1 MKKLWSASKKQ
12 ILNSN
17 LYKYER
23 FLNLKYKIKFGLN
36 YNRILNWSIKNP
48 GNFWDSIWDF
58 CKVKGNKGNIKII
71 DMSREESIDI
81 DDKFDFNLAK
91 FIIKTR

>member
-36 YNRILNWSIKNP
+36 YNKILNWSIKNP
-48 GNFWDSIWDF
+48 GNFWGISEILIFETMTSILF
-58 CKVKGNKGNIKII
+58 YTLFLKLLV
-71 DMSREESIDI
+71 
-81 DDKFDFNLAK
+81 
-91 FIIKTR
+91 

>member
-36 YNRILNWSIKNP
+36 YNKILNWSIKNP

-58 CKVKGNKGNIKII
+58 CKVKGTKSNILVAKSKTFSKIGVETI
-71 DMSREESIDI
+71 RSCCPS
-81 DDKFDFNLAK
+81 
-91 FIIKTR
+91 